1 MPAPAPT
8 SESRSPAGGEP
19 ARAAPAPRVHRRDA
33 AGVPRVNVT
42 LGVRAHVLADDAVR
56 AAFAR
61 LRRPPTDAEWERTRH
76 EAALAAERFSREGW
90 LLDPRSFHHEPAPLR
105 DPALR
110 ASRAAQLRVERMKF
124 ESGWVPPTEI
134 ARERWTDDSTNT
146 VARATVLRH
155 RKGPR
160 PWVICIHGTEMGRDA
175 DLRSFRVRR
184 LYDELGCNVVLPIL
198 PLHGPRRGDSA
209 IQMPS
214 IDVMDNVHGL
224 AQAAHDVRR
233 IVGWVRDQQPTRV
246 AIIGVSLGG
255 YVTALV
261 AGLER
266 EPFDC
271 VLPIIPA
278 TDFPALF
285 RRQSPPD
292 IVARLDEM
300 GDAMRAVHSVVSP
313 LAFTTVTPRSR
324 RAIAAGLADKLID
337 PVDQVAPLWRHWDRP
352 AIHWYPGGHVGHL
365 VRRDLRAFIMT
376 TLSRS
381 GIATV

>member
-1 MPAPAPT
+1 M
-8 SESRSPAGGEP
+8 
-19 ARAAPAPRVHRRDA
+19 HRRDA

-42 LGVRAHVLADDAVR
+42 LGVRAHVLADDAIRV
-56 AAFAR
+56 AFAR
-61 LRRPPTDAEWERTRH
+61 LRRPPTDLEWARTHH
-76 EAALAAERFSREGW
+76 ESALAADRFAREGW
-90 LLDPRSFHHEPAPLR
+90 LGDVRAFHPEPAPLT

-110 ASRAAQLRVERMKF
+110 ASRAAQRRVERMKF
-124 ESGWVPPTEI
+124 DSRWVPPTDI
-134 ARERWTDDSTNT
+134 GRDRWVADSTNAI
-146 VARATVLRH
+146 ARATVLRH

-175 DLRSFRVRR
+175 DLRSFRVGR

-198 PLHGPRRGDSA
+198 PLHGPRRGESA
-209 IQMPS
+209 IQLPS

-233 IVGWVRDQQPTRV
+233 IVSWVREQQPTRI
-246 AIIGVSLGG
+246 AIMGVSLGG

-278 TDFPALF
+278 TDFPSLF

-292 IVARLDEM
+292 IVARLD
-300 GDAMRAVHSVVSP
+300 AMDEATRAVHSVVSP
-313 LAFTTVTPRSR
+313 LRFTTVTPRSR

-337 PVDQVAPLWRHWDRP
+337 PVDQVAPLWEHWDRP
-352 AIHWYPGGHVGHL
+352 LIHWYPGGHVGHL
-365 VRRDLRAFIMT
+365 VRRDLRTFIIT